1 LADRLRKAADENRSA
16 VVAGSAILGETR
28 PGSHARSKPMHPTQL
43 NPIRSTLAAMVLA
56 AAGFYSV
63 QASAAG
69 KIDCE
74 MKFSVTGWAAI
85 YKHAEGSGTISC
97 SNGKSYSVDIVAVGG
112 GLTAGKY
119 RIEHGTGKFSEVY
132 DTTELFGSY
141 AQGEANAG
149 VVRSGIAQV
158 MTKGNVSL
166 ALAGTGEG
174 VNLGISFGKF
184 TIRKVK

>member
-1 LADRLRKAADENRSA
+1 MRPTKLCWTRSIA
-16 VVAGSAILGETR
+16 
-28 PGSHARSKPMHPTQL
+28 
-43 NPIRSTLAAMVLA
+43 AAMVLA
-56 AAGFYSV
+56 ATGFYSV
-63 QASAAG
+63 QADAAG
-69 KIDCE
+69 KIDCQ

-85 YKHAEGSGTISC
+85 YKHAEGSGTITC
-97 SNGKSYSVDIVAVGG
+97 SNGKSYNVEIVAVGG

-119 RIEHGTGKFSEVY
+119 KLENGTGKFSEVY

-149 VVRSGIAQV
+149 VVKSGVAQV
-158 MTKGNVSL
+158 LTKGNVSL

>member
-1 LADRLRKAADENRSA
+1 MRPTKLRR
-16 VVAGSAILGETR
+16 
-28 PGSHARSKPMHPTQL
+28 TQL
-43 NPIRSTLAAMVLA
+43 SRTRSTVAAIALA

-63 QASAAG
+63 QAGAAG

-74 MKFSVTGWAAI
+74 MRFSVTGWAAI
-85 YKHAEGSGTISC
+85 YKHAEGSGTITC
-97 SNGKSYSVDIVAVGG
+97 SNGKNYSVEIVAVGG

-119 RIEHGTGKFSEVY
+119 RIEHGTGKFSEMY

-149 VVRSGIAQV
+149 VVKSGVAQV
-158 MTKGNVSL
+158 LTKGNVSL

-184 TIRKVK
+184 TIRKAK

>member
-1 LADRLRKAADENRSA
+1 MRPTRLCSIHSIA
-16 VVAGSAILGETR
+16 
-28 PGSHARSKPMHPTQL
+28 
-43 NPIRSTLAAMVLA
+43 AAMVLA

-85 YKHAEGSGTISC
+85 YKHAEGSGTITC
-97 SNGKSYSVDIVAVGG
+97 TNGKSYNVEIVAVGG

-119 RIEHGTGKFSEVY
+119 KLENATGKFSEVY

-149 VVRSGIAQV
+149 VVKSGVAQV
-158 MTKGNVSL
+158 LTKGNVSL

-184 TIRKVK
+184 TIRRAK

>member
-1 LADRLRKAADENRSA
+1 MRP
-16 VVAGSAILGETR
+16 TR
-28 PGSHARSKPMHPTQL
+28 FSSIHS
-43 NPIRSTLAAMVLA
+43 IIAAMALA
-56 AAGFYSV
+56 AAGFFST

-74 MKFSVTGWAAI
+74 MHFSVTGWAAI
-85 YKHAEGSGTISC
+85 YKHAEGSGTITC
-97 SNGKSYSVDIVAVGG
+97 SNGRSFSVSIVAVGG

-119 RIEHGTGKFSEVY
+119 KLEDATGKFSEIY
-132 DTTELFGSY
+132 DTSELFGSY

-149 VVRSGIAQV
+149 VVRTGVAQV
-158 MTKGNVSL
+158 LTKGNVSL

>member
-1 LADRLRKAADENRSA
+1 MRPTKLCSMRTIAAAIALA
-16 VVAGSAILGETR
+16 T
-28 PGSHARSKPMHPTQL
+28 
-43 NPIRSTLAAMVLA
+43 
-56 AAGFYSV
+56 AGFYCA

-69 KIDCE
+69 KIDCQ

-85 YKHAEGSGTISC
+85 YKHAEGSGTITC
-97 SNGKSYSVDIVAVGG
+97 SNGKSFGVDIVAVGG

-119 RIEHGTGKFSEVY
+119 KLENGTGKFSEVY
-132 DTTELFGSY
+132 DTSELFGSY

-149 VVRSGIAQV
+149 VVKSSVAQV
-158 MTKGNVSL
+158 LTKGNVSL

>member
-1 LADRLRKAADENRSA
+1 MRSIRLCLTRSIVAAMA
-16 VVAGSAILGETR
+16 
-28 PGSHARSKPMHPTQL
+28 
-43 NPIRSTLAAMVLA
+43 LAAT
-56 AAGFYSV
+56 GFFST

-74 MKFSVTGWAAI
+74 MHFSVTGWAAI
-85 YKHAEGSGTISC
+85 YKHAEGSGTITC
-97 SNGKSYSVDIVAVGG
+97 SNGKSFHVSIVAVGG

-119 RIEHGTGKFSEVY
+119 KLENATGKFSEVY
-132 DTTELFGSY
+132 DTAELFGSY

-149 VVRSGIAQV
+149 VVRSGVAQV
-158 MTKGNVSL
+158 LTKGNVSL